1 MDRNHN
7 GTGGTSLELPSAV
20 LVVDVGP
27 RDGLQNEAHPG
38 TTADKVRLVN
48 DLARAGVRRIEA
60 TSFVS
65 PRAVPQMADA
75 AEVMAGIERL
85 PGTEYA
91 VLVPNARGLERAIDA
106 GADIVNVVVA
116 ASETFNRRNVNM
128 SVADSMAQTAQIVQ
142 LAGEAG
148 VRVTA
153 VLAISFFCP
162 FEGLVPEERVL
173 DLVGQFADLGIVEIT
188 LADTI
193 GAANPAQVYRRAVAV
208 GERWPHLETGIH
220 LHDTRGLGLANALA
234 ALQGG
239 MRRLEAS
246 VGGIGGCPF
255 APKATGNVCSE
266 DLVYMLESMG
276 VATGIDLGHLI
287 EIARRIPEIV
297 QHPVPSRMVAAGPPA
312 TVPAVAG

>member
-1 MDRNHN
+1 MESTQDRV
-7 GTGGTSLELPSAV
+7 GALWPALPSEV

-38 TTADKVRLVN
+38 TTEDKVQLVN
-48 DLARAGVRRIEA
+48 DLSRVGVRRIEA

-85 PGTEYA
+85 PGIDYA
-91 VLVPNARGLERAIDA
+91 VLVPNARGLERAVSA

-142 LAGEAG
+142 HAAGVG

-153 VLAISFFCP
+153 VLAVSFYCP
-162 FEGLVPEERVL
+162 FEGLVPEERML
-173 DLVGQFADLGIVEIT
+173 DLVGQFADMGIVEIT

-193 GAANPAQVYRRAVAV
+193 GAANPSQVYRRAASVRD
-208 GERWPHLETGIH
+208 RWPHVEIGIH

-234 ALQGG
+234 AIQAG

-266 DLVYMLESMG
+266 DLVYMLEAMG
-276 VATGIDLGHLI
+276 IATGIDLNALI

-297 QHPVPSRMVAAGPPA
+297 RHPVPSRMVAAGPPA
-312 TVPAVAG
+312 TVEAIAG

>member
-1 MDRNHN
+1 MTVN
-7 GTGGTSLELPSAV
+7 GVGPAALDLPARV
-20 LVVDVGP
+20 MIVDVGP
-27 RDGLQNEAHPG
+27 RDGLQNEAQPVS
-38 TTADKVRLVN
+38 TEAKIALVN
-48 DLARAGVRRIEA
+48 GLAAAGVPRIEV

-75 AEVMAGIERL
+75 AEVMAGIERR

-91 VLVPNARGLERAIDA
+91 VLVPNARGLERAVLA

-116 ASETFNRRNVNM
+116 ATETFNQRNVRM
-128 SVADSMAQTAQIVQ
+128 SVAESMAQTAEIVR
-142 LAGEAG
+142 LAAEQS

-153 VLAISFFCP
+153 VLATAYYCP

-173 DLVGQFADLGIVEIT
+173 DLVGQFADLGIVEVT

-193 GAANPAQVYRRAVAV
+193 GAADPAQVHARATAVRGRRP
-208 GERWPHLETGIH
+208 GLDLGIH

-234 ALQGG
+234 AMQAGTA
-239 MRRLEAS
+239 RLEAS

-266 DLVYMLESMG
+266 DLVFMVEAMG
-276 VATGIDLGHLI
+276 VATGIDLASMIDLAGGL
-287 EIARRIPEIV
+287 PDIV
-297 QHPVPSRMVAAGPPA
+297 GHPVPSKMLAAGPPA
-312 TVPAVAG
+312 TAPPAIR

>member
-1 MDRNHN
+1 MKTNQGSNATTFIDV
-7 GTGGTSLELPSAV
+7 PADV

-27 RDGLQNEAHPG
+27 RDGLQNEAQPG
-38 TTADKVRLVN
+38 SAEDKIRLVN
-48 DLARAGVRRIEA
+48 DLARTGVRRVEV

-75 AEVMAGIERL
+75 AEVMAGIERR

-91 VLVPNARGLERAIDA
+91 VLVPNARGLERARDS

-128 SVADSMAQTAQIVQ
+128 SVADSMAQTAQIVE
-142 LAGEAG
+142 LAAEAG

-153 VLAISFFCP
+153 VLATSFYCP

-173 DLVGQFADLGIVEIT
+173 DLVGEFAGMGIVEIT

-208 GERWPHLETGIH
+208 RDRWPHLETGIH

-234 ALQGG
+234 AIQAG

-266 DLVYMLESMG
+266 DLVFMLEAMG
-276 VATGIDLGHLI
+276 ISTGIDLDRLI
-287 EIARRIPEIV
+287 EVARRIPAIV
-297 QHPVPSRMVAAGPPA
+297 GHPVPSRMVATGPPI
-312 TVPAVAG
+312 VIPASAG